1 MTPSS
6 SFSAYSSELSELVAT
21 LFEAAVDGIL
31 VFDERG
37 SIQGLNQAA
46 TRIFGYSSEDVIGC
60 SILALL
66 SQIDNEEGAAGEPL
80 APASADA
87 GAGFDLRKILASRD
101 LHGVKQDGQHFP
113 MRLTVSTHE
122 MHLARFHVAVCHD
135 SSDVAT
141 LAQAALGLP
150 QSAPR
155 HDMVPRRNE
164 VFCRFGTDFRLT
176 FVNDAY
182 CQFMASTREQLIGQD
197 VFRNIAPADREKVVL
212 NLRRLQGHG
221 AHARYVQ
228 QIMLPNGER
237 RWLEREDQLIENK
250 DGSVVEYQSFGLDI
264 TERKLAE
271 EHVHYLAT
279 HDVLTGC
286 ANRNLL
292 SDRLQQALSDA
303 KRHRATVVA
312 LFIDLDDF
320 KRVNDRLG
328 HRIGDDALT
337 VIAQR
342 LQNCLRDTDTL
353 ARVGG
358 DEFVAVSELAGS
370 AENASHIAERVLEAL
385 IEPVEAG
392 GELVSVGASIGISI
406 YPDDAST
413 AAELLHHADMAMY
426 QAKSLGG
433 RRFQFFTSAMQE
445 RATQSVNLA
454 GRLRRAIDMR
464 QFELHYQPLF
474 NLETLKVTGI
484 EALLRWKDGAN
495 GLIMPGHFLPF
506 AIEHGLMASI
516 TRWVL
521 RQACTDNRRLL
532 DIGLLDVPVSV
543 NMCSVLFQNGQFP
556 RVLERVLA
564 ETSLPSANLEL
575 EITES
580 IVMAENQSVAANLR
594 AVKEM
599 GVRLSL
605 DDFGTGQSSLAQL
618 RRVGFDRV
626 KIDGSFTRSL
636 PESGDGAA
644 ISVGILRMADAMGM
658 QVVAEGIEKAT
669 QRDFLH
675 QHACALGQ
683 GYWYARPMPFDQ
695 LLLALE

>member
-1 MTPSS
+1 MTSSS
-6 SFSAYSSELSELVAT
+6 SFSAYSSELSALVAT

-31 VFDERG
+31 VFDEKG
-37 SIQGLNQAA
+37 LIQGLNQRAS
-46 TRIFGYSSEDVIGC
+46 RIFGYASEAVIGS
-60 SILALL
+60 SILCLL
-66 SQIDNEEGAAGEPL
+66 AQIDMVDEFSGENLNL
-80 APASADA
+80 APVD
-87 GAGFDLRKILASRD
+87 AGFDLRRIVSSAG
-101 LHGVKQDGQHFP
+101 LHGVKQDGRQFP
-113 MRLTVSTHE
+113 MQLTVSTHD
-122 MHLARFHVAVCHD
+122 MHGVRFHVAVCHD
-135 SSDVAT
+135 ASDVAT
-141 LAQAALGLP
+141 LANAAHSVP
-150 QSAPR
+150 QREPR
-155 HDMVPRRNE
+155 HDVVARRNE
-164 VFCRFGTDFRLT
+164 VFCRFGTDFRLS

-182 CQFMASTREQLIGQD
+182 CQFMAASREQLLGQD
-197 VFRNIAPADREKVVL
+197 VFRGISSADREKVVL

-221 AHARYVQ
+221 AHSRYVQ

-237 RWLEREDQLIENK
+237 RWLEREDQLIESK
-250 DGSVVEYQSFGLDI
+250 DGTVVEYQSFGLDI

-292 SDRLQQALSDA
+292 GDRMQQAISDA
-303 KRHRATVVA
+303 KRHRSSVVA

-320 KRVNDRLG
+320 KLVNDRLG

-342 LQNCLRDTDTL
+342 LQNSLRDTDTL

-358 DEFVAVSELAGS
+358 DEFVVVSELAGN
-370 AENASHIAERVLEAL
+370 AENASHIADRVLDAMAA
-385 IEPVEAG
+385 PVEAG
-392 GELVSVGASIGISI
+392 GELLSVGASIGISI
-406 YPDDAST
+406 YPDDAATPS
-413 AAELLHHADMAMY
+413 ELLHHADMAMY

-433 RRFQFFTSAMQE
+433 RRFQFFTPAMQE
-445 RATQSVNLA
+445 RATHSVNLA

-474 NLETLKVTGI
+474 NLGSMKITGI
-484 EALLRWKDGAN
+484 EALLRWNDGSN
-495 GLIMPGHFLPF
+495 GQVLPGYFLPF

-521 RQACTDNRRLL
+521 RQACADNRRLL
-532 DIGLLDVPVSV
+532 DFGLLDVPVSV

-564 ETSLPSANLEL
+564 DTALPSGNLEL

-580 IVMAENQSVAANLR
+580 IVMAESQAVAANLR
-594 AVKEM
+594 AVKKM

-626 KIDGSFTRSL
+626 KIDGSFTRAL
-636 PESGDGAA
+636 PESGDSAA

-658 QVVAEGIEKAT
+658 QVVAEGIEKEA
-669 QRDFLH
+669 QRNFLH
-675 QHACALGQ
+675 EHDCATGQ

-695 LLLALE
+695 LLLALR

>member
-1 MTPSS
+1 MTPPP

-31 VFDERG
+31 VFDEKG
-37 SIQGLNQAA
+37 LIQGLNQRASH
-46 TRIFGYSSEDVIGC
+46 IFGYASEDVIGS
-60 SILALL
+60 SILCLL
-66 SQIDNEEGAAGEPL
+66 AQIDAPDQTDDEAGL
-80 APASADA
+80 TVAST
-87 GAGFDLRKILASRD
+87 GFNLLPILTSRN
-101 LHGVKQDGQHFP
+101 LHGVRQDGRQFP
-113 MRLTVSTHE
+113 MLITVSTHD
-122 MHLARFHVAVCHD
+122 MHGVRFHVAVCHD
-135 SSDVAT
+135 ASEVGASSNAPGT
-141 LAQAALGLP
+141 SQGE
-150 QSAPR
+150 PR
-155 HDMVPRRNE
+155 HDLVARRNE
-164 VFCRFGTDFRLT
+164 VFCRFGTDFRLS

-182 CQFMASTREQLIGQD
+182 CHFMAASREQLIGQD
-197 VFRNIAPADREKVVL
+197 VFRGIGADDREKIVL
-212 NLRRLQGHG
+212 NLRRLQGNG
-221 AHARYVQ
+221 AHSRYVQ
-228 QIMLPNGER
+228 QITLPTGER

-250 DGSVVEYQSFGLDI
+250 DGAIVEYQSFGVDI

-292 SDRLQQALSDA
+292 GDRMQQAISDA

-320 KRVNDRLG
+320 KLVNDRLG

-342 LQNCLRDTDTL
+342 LQNSLRDTDTL

-358 DEFVAVSELAGS
+358 DEFVVVSELAGN
-370 AENASHIAERVLEAL
+370 AENASHIADRVLEAMA
-385 IEPVEAG
+385 EPVEAG
-392 GELVSVGASIGISI
+392 GELLSVGASIGISI

-413 AAELLHHADMAMY
+413 PAELLHHADMAMY

-433 RRFQFFTSAMQE
+433 RRFQFFTPAMQE
-445 RATQSVNLA
+445 RATYSVNLA
-454 GRLRRAIDMR
+454 GRLRRAIDAR

-474 NLETLKVTGI
+474 NLGSLKITGI
-484 EALLRWKDGAN
+484 EALLRWNDGSN
-495 GLIMPGHFLPF
+495 GQVLPEHFLPF

-564 ETSLPSANLEL
+564 DTALPSGNLEL

-580 IVMAENQSVAANLR
+580 IVMAESQAVAANLR
-594 AVKEM
+594 AVKKM

-626 KIDGSFTRSL
+626 KIDGSFTRTL
-636 PESGDGAA
+636 PESGDSAA

-658 QVVAEGIEKAT
+658 QVVAEGIEKET
-669 QRDFLH
+669 QRNFLREH
-675 QHACALGQ
+675 DCAIGQ

-695 LLLALE
+695 LLLALK

>member
-1 MTPSS
+1 MTSSS

-21 LFEAAVDGIL
+21 LFEAAVEGIL
-31 VFDERG
+31 VFDEKG

-46 TRIFGYSSEDVIGC
+46 SRMFGYSSEDVIGC
-60 SILALL
+60 SILSLL
-66 SQIDNEEGAAGEPL
+66 SHDHEPDPPAGGESAAET
-80 APASADA
+80 
-87 GAGFDLRKILASRD
+87 GFDVPTLLASRG
-101 LHGVKQDGQHFP
+101 LEGVKRDGRHFP
-113 MRLTVSTHE
+113 LRVTVSSHE
-122 MHLARFHVAVCHD
+122 MHRARFHVAVCHD
-135 SSDVAT
+135 VSDVAKLT
-141 LAQAALGLP
+141 QAALGAP
-150 QSAPR
+150 QNVPR
-155 HDMVPRRNE
+155 HDVVARRNE
-164 VFCRFGTDFRLT
+164 VFCRFDTDFRLT

-182 CQFMASTREQLIGQD
+182 CRFMASTREQLLGQD
-197 VFRNIAPADREKVVL
+197 AFRFIAAADREKVVL

-228 QIMLPNGER
+228 QITLPSGER

-250 DGSVVEYQSFGLDI
+250 DGSVAEFQSFGLDI
-264 TERKLAE
+264 TEHKLAE

-292 SDRLQQALSDA
+292 GDRLQQALSDA
-303 KRHRATVVA
+303 KRHRTTVVA

-320 KRVNDRLG
+320 KVVNDRLG

-358 DEFVAVSELAGS
+358 DEFVAVSELASNG
-370 AENASHIAERVLEAL
+370 ENASHIAERVLEAMS
-385 IEPVEAG
+385 EPVEAG
-392 GELVSVGASIGISI
+392 GELLSVGASIGISI

-413 AAELLHHADMAMY
+413 TAELLHHADMAMY

-433 RRFQFFTSAMQE
+433 RRFQFFTPAMQA
-445 RATQSVNLA
+445 RATHSVNLA
-454 GRLRRAIDMR
+454 GRLRRAIDTR

-474 NLETLKVTGI
+474 NLDTLKVTGI
-484 EALLRWKDGAN
+484 EALLRWNDGEN
-495 GLIMPGHFLPF
+495 GQVLPGHFLPF
-506 AIEHGLMASI
+506 AVEHGLMASI

-532 DIGLLDVPVSV
+532 DIGVLDVPVSV

-564 ETSLPSANLEL
+564 ETALPSANLEL

-580 IVMAENQSVAANLR
+580 IVMTEHQAVAANLR

-605 DDFGTGQSSLAQL
+605 DDFGTGRSSLAQL

-626 KIDGSFTRSL
+626 KIDSSFTRSL
-636 PESGDGAA
+636 PENGDDAA

-658 QVVAEGIEKAT
+658 QVVAEGIERAT
-669 QRDFLH
+669 QREFLQ
-675 QHACALGQ
+675 QHACSAGQ
-683 GYWYARPMPFDQ
+683 GYWYARPMPFDE
-695 LLLALE
+695 LLLALQ